1 MEITS
6 ELLHRMCVFET
17 PKNQSTIQRVFPVWE
32 VDHADN
38 CEHAD
43 LRPLSASR
51 RYMDEL
57 MRLKAAAAEQGC
69 DYLTW
74 NDIQACIDQVNVAV
88 QEEHDRKEAPPLC
101 PLNGLVI
108 YVG

>member
-1 MEITS
+1 MQIFVNTS
-6 ELLHRMCVFET
+6 G
-17 PKNQSTIQRVFPVWE
+17 
-32 VDHADN
+32 D
-38 CEHAD
+38 AD

-74 NDIQACIDQVNVAV
+74 NDIQACIDQVNLAV
-88 QEEHDRKEAPPLC
+88 QEEHERKEALQFC
-101 PLNGLVI
+101 PLICLVI
-108 YVG
+108 YVV